1 MIYVNIYL
9 ENKEKVLHQEEVP
22 NKNLQTIE
30 DARIFCFSYLKDK
43 YNEVKYKIQI
53 QPKKEYSILN
63 IIFESDISLSRE
75 FIINKIIND

>member
-9 ENKEKVLHQEEVP
+9 ENKEKILHKEEVP
-22 NKNLQTIE
+22 NKSLQTIE

-43 YNEVKYKIQI
+43 YNEVKYKVQL

-63 IIFESDISLSRE
+63 IIFERDISLNRE
-75 FIINKIIND
+75 FIINKIVND

>member
-9 ENKEKVLHQEEVP
+9 ENKEKILHKEKVP
-22 NKNLQTIE
+22 NKSLQTIE

-43 YNEVKYKIQI
+43 YNEVKYKVQL

-63 IIFESDISLSRE
+63 IIFERDISLNRE

>member
-9 ENKEKVLHQEEVP
+9 ENKEKILHKEEVP
-22 NKNLQTIE
+22 NKSLQTIE

-43 YNEVKYKIQI
+43 YNEVKYKVQL
-53 QPKKEYSILN
+53 QPKKGYSILN
-63 IIFESDISLSRE
+63 IIFERDISLSRE